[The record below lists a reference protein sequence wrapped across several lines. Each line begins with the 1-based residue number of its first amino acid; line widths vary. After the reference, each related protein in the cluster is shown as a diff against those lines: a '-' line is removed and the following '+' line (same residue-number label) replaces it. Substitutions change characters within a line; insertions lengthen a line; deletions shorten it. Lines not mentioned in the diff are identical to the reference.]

1 MNIFVKICGITSSN
15 DANLAAEFGAD
26 AIGLNQYKQS
36 PRYVNESGLINI
48 KENLDNNIL
57 IVPVFVDPNVQEV
70 HRFIDIFPKSIL
82 QFHGNESLKFCKQF
96 NRPFFKSI
104 NQKEFTNIVDTTKE
118 YISADYFLLDSG
130 TEDLHGG
137 TGEIFDW
144 KKIPVNL
151 NNLIIAGG
159 LNSNNI
165 LSLLDYFI
173 PFGVDV
179 CSGVESK
186 KGVKDPLIMKEF
198 IELIKK
204 YER

>member
-15 DANLAAEFGAD
+15 DANLAAKFGAD

-96 NRPFFKSI
+96 DRPFIKSI
-104 NQKEFTNIVDTTKE
+104 NQKVQ
-118 YISADYFLLDSG
+118 LQ
-130 TEDLHGG
+130 
-137 TGEIFDW
+137 
-144 KKIPVNL
+144 V
-151 NNLIIAGG
+151 
-159 LNSNNI
+159 
-165 LSLLDYFI
+165 
-173 PFGVDV
+173 
-179 CSGVESK
+179 
-186 KGVKDPLIMKEF
+186 
-198 IELIKK
+198 IKK
-204 YER
+204 EKKCSIWV

>member
-1 MNIFVKICGITSSN
+1 M
-15 DANLAAEFGAD
+15 
-26 AIGLNQYKQS
+26 
-36 PRYVNESGLINI
+36 
-48 KENLDNNIL
+48 
-57 IVPVFVDPNVQEV
+57 
-70 HRFIDIFPKSIL
+70 
-82 QFHGNESLKFCKQF
+82 
-96 NRPFFKSI
+96 
-104 NQKEFTNIVDTTKE
+104 
-118 YISADYFLLDSG
+118 
-130 TEDLHGG
+130 
-137 TGEIFDW
+137 
-144 KKIPVNL
+144 

-198 IELIKK
+198 IELIKN

>member
-36 PRYVNESGLINI
+36 PRYVEESGLINI

-96 NRPFFKSI
+96 DRPFIKSI

-130 TEDLHGG
+130 TENLHGG

-198 IELIKK
+198 IELIKN

>member
-1 MNIFVKICGITSSN
+1 MSIFIKICGITN
-15 DANLAAEFGAD
+15 VEDANLSVEYGAD

-36 PRYVNESGLINI
+36 PRYINEKALSKI
-48 KENLDNNIL
+48 KESLDSNVL
-57 IVPVFVDPNVQEV
+57 IVPVFVNPNENEV
-70 HRFIDIFPKSIL
+70 FKFLSIFPDCFL
-82 QFHGNESLKFCKQF
+82 QFHGNESPEFCKKF
-96 NRPFFKSI
+96 ERPFIKSMTI
-104 NQKEFTNIVDTTKE
+104 DNSISTCDYQKE
-118 YISADYFLLDSG
+118 YASAKYFLLDSG

-137 TGEIFDW
+137 TGEKFDW
-144 KKIPVNL
+144 KRIPQDR

-159 LNSNNI
+159 LNTNNI

-186 KGVKDPLIMKEF
+186 KGVKDSFKLKKF
-198 IELIKK
+198 IDLIKN